1 MNPISFVL
9 ILFAHVGP
17 MGDGNS
23 NALTTQ
29 DGFSSQKAC
38 IAAGQAAKSMAQGT
52 VKSIEFV
59 CVSKH

>member
-1 MNPISFVL
+1 MNTVWIL

-29 DGFSSQKAC
+29 EFTTQAKC
-38 IAAGQAAKSMAQGT
+38 LNAGNEAKKLALGT
-52 VKSIEFV
+52 VKSISFA
-59 CVSKH
+59 CVEK